1 MAIGSIVT
9 SLFKPIGKI
18 RQKRQDRKLAQQSA
32 KNKLMQSKQDNHQA
46 ILLNKDEW
54 EQLNVSGM
62 DTTWKD
68 EYVTVSVLSI
78 FNIIVFGGLLSD
90 FGYPPGIEGSAIARL
105 SLSAVGVDV
114 GFLME
119 AAVLAGLGLSVWKRF

>member
-1 MAIGSIVT
+1 MPSWVT
-9 SLFKPIGKI
+9 ALFKPIASI
-18 RQKRQDRKLAQQSA
+18 VQKRQERKLAQQSA

-46 ILLNKDEW
+46 INLNKDEW

-78 FNIIVFGGLLSD
+78 FNIIVIGGLLAA
-90 FGYPPGIEGSAIARL
+90 FGYPQILEGVAIAMT
-105 SLSAVGVDV
+105 SLAEVGVDV

>member
-1 MAIGSIVT
+1 MPSWVT
-9 SLFKPIGKI
+9 ALFKPIASI
-18 RQKRQDRKLAQQSA
+18 VQKRQERKLAQQSA

-46 ILLNKDEW
+46 INLNKDEW
-54 EQLNVSGM
+54 EQLNVNGM

-78 FNIIVFGGLLSD
+78 FNIIVIGGLLAA
-90 FGYPPGIEGSAIARL
+90 FGYPQVIEGIAIAML
-105 SLSAVGVDV
+105 SLSEVGVDV

>member
-18 RQKRQDRKLAQQSA
+18 IQKRQDRKLAQQSA

-46 ILLNKDEW
+46 IKLNKDEW

-78 FNIIVFGGLLSD
+78 FNIIVIGGLLSA
-90 FGYPPGIEGSAIARL
+90 FGYPQILEGVATAML
-105 SLSAVGVDV
+105 SLAEVGVDV